1 MTSQN
6 QETLFNKIYQETSRM
21 VLIYITG
28 KCGKTEDI
36 EDIFQETYMEV
47 LKVLQRKGSDY
58 IKNPGAF
65 VMQIA
70 KRKIYHHYTLLER
83 LKIHFPVKSEEEM
96 QTLIEETQLELSTE
110 ELVIKK
116 ASLEQAG
123 KILKAKDEVTKK
135 IFYLYYGMNVTIPEI
150 SQMLSLTESNVK
162 NKLYRTIRELRT
174 YFETERG
181 SGDE

>member
-1 MTSQN
+1 
-6 QETLFNKIYQETSRM
+6 
-21 VLIYITG
+21 
-28 KCGKTEDI
+28 
-36 EDIFQETYMEV
+36 
-47 LKVLQRKGSDY
+47 
-58 IKNPGAF
+58 
-65 VMQIA
+65 MQIA